1 MDENMVKLLQER
13 ERELY
18 VLGIKRG
25 DTYFKNRWAEL
36 CYIMRLLG
44 IERRDTNGLQ

>member
-25 DTYFKNRWAEL
+25 DTYFKNR
-36 CYIMRLLG
+36 
-44 IERRDTNGLQ
+44 

>member
-25 DTYFKNRWAEL
+25 DTYFKT
-36 CYIMRLLG
+36 
-44 IERRDTNGLQ
+44 DGLNCAISCDC

>member
-1 MDENMVKLLQER
+1 MEENMVKLLQEH

-25 DTYFKNRWAEL
+25 DTYFKNRWVEV

-44 IERRDTNGLQ
+44 IERRGNNELQ